1 MRAHTRGPL
10 SVSLISELTC
20 GSAWIWLW
28 WLLTGSRNCFLLST
42 LYSPLFS
49 CFSSLWPTRCLAS
62 GSGYSWLLKSLVTPS
77 SAPLHWTDNTNGL
90 SLYRWSS
97 CRLQEE
103 HFLKKSLF
111 FFSFILIKVYQ
122 KKRRENRG
130 KPMPFNQ
137 NWVGGAKE
145 YHWPLTF
152 FAGSRGHWP
161 INYLR
166 VLVALSL
173 SHAHILFFHMRTN
186 KHALLHEVLLLYLLV
201 RLRTVRWAPPWSSWG
216 SACCQTCGGG
226 PGWRQSLGER
236 SPVDG
241 DKQTVTHE
249 TQEATFSLWFDS
261 L

>member
-1 MRAHTRGPL
+1 MTADRQQELLPPLHSLFASFLLLLVSLTNQMSCIRKRLLLITKVSRNSLISSSALNRQHKRTFSLPLELLPAPGGAFPQKEPIFFFLSYWLKFIRKKEEKIEENLCHLTRTEWEGLKNITDPWPFL
-10 SVSLISELTC
+10 RDQGGIDLSIISVSLS
-20 GSAWIWLW
+20 
-28 WLLTGSRNCFLLST
+28 
-42 LYSPLFS
+42 
-49 CFSSLWPTRCLAS
+49 
-62 GSGYSWLLKSLVTPS
+62 
-77 SAPLHWTDNTNGL
+77 
-90 SLYRWSS
+90 
-97 CRLQEE
+97 
-103 HFLKKSLF
+103 
-111 FFSFILIKVYQ
+111 
-122 KKRRENRG
+122 
-130 KPMPFNQ
+130 
-137 NWVGGAKE
+137 
-145 YHWPLTF
+145 
-152 FAGSRGHWP
+152 
-161 INYLR
+161 
-166 VLVALSL
+166 LSL